1 MVHPCNCFGEVYK
14 DDGSLT
20 ATFHLRFVDG
30 LELPDPAPGRAFK
43 IIRSDSSSTGGPVVL
58 GGYLRIDEERAQY
71 HDGLL
76 PGVQATAIGVKPEFG
91 LTSSQFCVVD
101 LIKHAGH
108 LVVHP
113 QSIENPVIMDLCSGI
128 NGWTYGGRPFGFE
141 PVINVEADHDVAEVG
156 SRNLGHWFLTTD
168 RVVNASYSEL
178 QMWLRKGITICDQFQ
193 NVEFWERICR
203 RGIHIVVASL
213 PCPPWSELARARGLT
228 DSRGDLFRSLQFFI
242 NVFRPIVLAFENVRG
257 LLFHADWDCICKMFY
272 SIGFVLAHESVDAL
286 SLIMPMTRDRASVIF
301 INHSFA
307 ASLISTKVKA
317 TPTPCLNPDP
327 NPLRQGVFHECVPE
341 VLSSAVDINP
351 VARALLV
358 NREMWPNDWRLR
370 SPVGRDGTIN
380 LSERVLAKTRPL
392 PCAVAKYSRPDLI
405 DPTLLKERGLLMKVV
420 HDPDSNTQRWLSPC
434 EIQAAL
440 GFPWGLMLTKD
451 FSKTFH
457 MLGNAISPIHAA
469 LTISRLA
476 IIYPQAIKHS
486 NDIFRAIMQ
495 IVAQTPKVN
504 KAFVDYDDE
513 YFWILPLVNPE
524 SPLVLTDEQSIEM
537 GLRDAQTQTCKDCD
551 AKKRRYESFEP
562 VADDTHVFPCEHV
575 SGEDERLVGV
585 SGTQNV
591 KPCPEP
597 INLTHV
603 ITIDSDMIFDCAHT
617 YGFHAAFECERI
629 VYHLDK
635 DTWIT
640 GQFARTAPFRCE
652 VVNPDRSPLREVCVL
667 DFHGTWTCHIHVGVD
682 TCIGEVMMKLFP
694 FIDPSHCEFVL
705 DEIYYASWTS
715 PLIGANL
722 TVKFRKTKRIIHV
735 AGTPNVI
742 SCFCDPIDTV
752 ASFVDENPWILKT
765 GIPRMVALLQL
776 GSSTVCGLSSVCT
789 LEPGDSLLKLRQTVW
804 TLVFEEAAVH
814 LVLPDEI
821 TFTDEEH
828 ECITV
833 SSQATVIDEPSATV
847 SGLDD
852 ESVIGVIHPITG
864 RFHEVRFS
872 QDKIVAQLLDLIQ
885 PEVPATNCLA
895 PEINGKRISLLDRVC
910 SFPSTS
916 TIRFRFYGGVGGAP
930 SCGKDC
936 LKTELVSRGVPVE
949 QVNHRIAA
957 VMNTVGERMVDDIFQ
972 TEDPW
977 SRLKETCTAKK
988 VRLVMPGELKA
999 HQTSKRS
1006 ASIPERSN
1014 SSASSAKGSS
1024 KGRGKG
1030 KGKQDKPRPIPLPEW
1045 CDVDLPDGFVNSEDL
1060 PIDYIQITELQRD
1073 AQGVCPLTIQ
1083 ETEPY
1088 ISTAVRMS
1096 ADPLAIIVPG
1106 HHFEQSEDH
1115 ISHISF
1121 PVTVKATGA
1130 PILIPATLVQLGQEN
1145 VFFSFQG
1152 PSASVETVESTVLE
1166 VQVCSDYCPVWKS
1179 SSKPLDILAQCI
1191 PALRDRDVLISHWSW
1206 KWTKERKV
1214 APPAM
1219 STHIH
1224 GYIRV
1229 TDSSLDKLLSHSGP
1243 QGVSLWP
1250 KATNKQ
1256 LDARYSHIVIDARG
1270 PDEAS
1275 AVTKA
1280 TNNAIGFVQGVNGKW
1295 LVRCKR
1301 EHYPDTRRVL
1311 IPDGLILENA
1321 SVGEHDAQ
1329 FVLQS
1334 CTTDLSCTTQAINVG
1349 LQELGWEAKVVKT
1362 LGPAAWLLT
1371 SKTNPPGPHL
1381 SLNNLIM
1388 AVKPHD
1394 GTRGVDRF
1402 STFVPRSS
1410 PKLDSATSSNPWSHY
1425 VPLSSRDAAPQT
1437 GPGPTANRFAELE
1450 KAIEQKF
1457 EKRLVSI
1464 EGKMERVT
1472 QASAASNEACMNRLT
1487 QIETTVSN
1495 TQVHL
1500 DSFEQKIAS
1509 NHQQMLLQMKGL
1521 FQQHTPIVEEACK
1534 RPRKSDPKPDHAL

>member
-30 LELPDPAPGRAFK
+30 LELADSVPGRAFK
-43 IIRSDSSSTGGPVVL
+43 IIHSEASSTGVPVVL

-91 LTSSQFCVVD
+91 LTSSQFCIVD

-113 QSIENPVIMDLCSGI
+113 QSVENPVIMDLCSGI
-128 NGWTYGGRPFGFE
+128 NGWTYGGKPFGFE
-141 PVINVEADHDVAEVG
+141 PVINVEADRDVAEVG
-156 SRNLGHWFLTTD
+156 SRNLGQWLLTTD
-168 RVVNASYSEL
+168 RIINASYSEL

-193 NVEFWERICR
+193 NVEFWERICK

-213 PCPPWSELARARGLT
+213 PCPPWSELARSRGLS

-257 LLFHADWDCICKMFY
+257 LLFHADWDCICKMFC
-272 SIGFVLAHESVDAL
+272 SIGFVLAHESIDAL

-301 INHSFA
+301 INRSFA
-307 ASLISTKVKA
+307 ASLISTKIKA

-327 NPLRQGVFHECVPE
+327 NPFRQGVFHECVPE
-341 VLSSAVDINP
+341 VLTLAVDINP

-370 SPVGRDGTIN
+370 SHISRDGTID
-380 LSERVLAKTRPL
+380 LCERVLSKTRPL

-405 DPTLLKERGLLMKVV
+405 DPILLKERGLLMKVV
-420 HDPDSNTQRWLSPC
+420 QESDPSIQRWLSPC

-440 GFPWGLMLTKD
+440 GFPWGIMLSKE
-451 FSKTFH
+451 FSKTYH
-457 MLGNAISPIHAA
+457 MLGNSISPIHAA

-476 IIYPQAIKHS
+476 TIYPQAIKQN
-486 NDIFRAIMQ
+486 NDVFRAIMQ

-513 YFWILPLVNPE
+513 YFWILPLANPE
-524 SPLVLTDEQSIEM
+524 PPFALTVEENTVT
-537 GLRDAQTQTCKDCD
+537 GYRDAQTQTHREDCD
-551 AKKRRYESFEP
+551 TKKRRHEALGFAAVEN
-562 VADDTHVFPCEHV
+562 HVTTSEHM
-575 SGEDERLVGV
+575 SEDETMIGV
-585 SGTQNV
+585 ECTRHV
-591 KPCPEP
+591 MPCPEP
-597 INLTHV
+597 INLAHV
-603 ITIDSDMIFDCAHT
+603 TTIDADMIFDCTHT
-617 YGFHAAFECERI
+617 YGFHAAFVCERV

-640 GQFARTAPFRCE
+640 GQFARTSPSSSE
-652 VVNPDRSPLREVCVL
+652 VVNPDCPPLREVSVL
-667 DFHGTWTCHIHVGVD
+667 DFHGTWTCHIHVGLD
-682 TCIGEVMMKLFP
+682 TCIGEVLLKLFP
-694 FIDPSHCEFVL
+694 FIDPAHCEFVL
-705 DEIYYASWTS
+705 DEIYYKEWTS
-715 PLIGANL
+715 RLVGNNV

-735 AGTPNVI
+735 AGTSNVI
-742 SCFCDPIDTV
+742 TCFCDPLDTV

-765 GIPRMVALLQL
+765 GVPRMVSLVQPV
-776 GSSTVCGLSSVCT
+776 SSAVGGLTAVCT
-789 LEPGDSLLKLRQTVW
+789 LEPCDSLLKLRQTVW
-804 TLVFEEAAVH
+804 TLVLEEATVH

-833 SSQATVIDEPSATV
+833 SSQATAIDEPSTTP
-847 SGLDD
+847 SGPDD
-852 ESVIGVIHPITG
+852 DGSVGVIHPITG

-872 QDKIVAQLLDLIQ
+872 HDMIVAQLLDLIQ
-885 PEVPATNCLA
+885 PEVPAANCLA

-957 VMNTVGERMVDDIFQ
+957 VMNTVGERTVEDIFQ

-977 SRLKETCTAKK
+977 SRLKETCTARK

-1006 ASIPERSN
+1006 ASITDRSH
-1014 SSASSAKGSS
+1014 SSASSSKGSS
-1024 KGRGKG
+1024 LKGRGKG
-1030 KGKQDKPRPIPLPEW
+1030 KGKQDKPRPLPLPEW
-1045 CDVDLPDGFVNSEDL
+1045 CDVDLPEGFVDSEDS
-1060 PIDYIQITELQRD
+1060 PIDYIQISELQRD

-1088 ISTAVRMS
+1088 IATAVRMS

-1106 HHFEQSEDH
+1106 HHFEPCEDH

-1145 VFFSFQG
+1145 AFFSFRG

-1166 VQVCSDYCPVWKS
+1166 IQVCSDYCPVWKS

-1206 KWTKERKV
+1206 KWIKDRKP
-1214 APPAM
+1214 APPAVA
-1219 STHIH
+1219 THIH
-1224 GYIRV
+1224 G
-1229 TDSSLDKLLSHSGP
+1229 LLSSSGP
-1243 QGVSLWP
+1243 QGVSMWP

-1256 LDARYSHIVIDARG
+1256 LDARYSHIAIDARG

-1280 TNNAIGFVQGVNGKW
+1280 TNNALGFVQGVNGKW

-1301 EHYPDTRRVL
+1301 EHYPDTRRHL

-1321 SVGEHDAQ
+1321 PVGEHDAQ

-1334 CTTDLSCTTQAINVG
+1334 CTSDLSCTTHAINVG

-1394 GTRGVDRF
+1394 GTRGVERF
-1402 STFVPRSS
+1402 ANFVPRSG
-1410 PKLDSATSSNPWSHY
+1410 PKHDSAPPNNPWSHY
-1425 VPLSSRDAAPQT
+1425 VPLCNRDAPPQNT
-1437 GPGPTANRFAELE
+1437 PGPTANRFAELE
-1450 KAIEQKF
+1450 KAIEEKF

-1464 EGKMERVT
+1464 EGKMEKVT
-1472 QASAASNEACMNRLT
+1472 RDSAASSEACMNRLT

-1500 DSFEQKIAS
+1500 DAFEHKIS
-1509 NHQQMLLQMKGL
+1509 NNHQQMLLQMKEL
-1521 FQQHTPIVEEACK
+1521 FQQHTPIVEDACK
-1534 RPRKSDPKPDHAL
+1534 RPRKSDPKPDHVL